1 MSIDLDSALRMYKN
15 GEIDISYI
23 IDLDKEREEDLEC
36 KNLIEEEYNFLVSGL
51 FDNKLTKKEKDY
63 CKKTIDFIEETYSS
77 YIHKSNCNIDRRNL
91 NKNNKNK

>member
-1 MSIDLDSALRMYKN
+1 MSIDIDNALRMYKN

-36 KNLIEEEYNFLVSGL
+36 KNMIEDEYNFLIGGL

-63 CKKTIDFIEETYSS
+63 CKKRIDFIEKTYS
-77 YIHKSNCNIDRRNL
+77 YIHSRNLNIDIRNL
-91 NKNNKNK
+91 NKNK